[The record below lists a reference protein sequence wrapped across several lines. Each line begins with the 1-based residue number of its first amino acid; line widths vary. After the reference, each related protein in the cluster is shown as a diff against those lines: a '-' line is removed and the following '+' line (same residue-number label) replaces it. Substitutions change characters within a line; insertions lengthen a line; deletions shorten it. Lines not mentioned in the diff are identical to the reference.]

1 MQNKNSQ
8 HRYFKFLILN
18 KHSVSIEVSRET
30 RDLGPFLP
38 YRRPVVVVC
47 KMHLCSRN
55 KNKTIKKTFKRHS
68 CKFSC
73 MINGEKNRLGDHIF
87 LHIFPYYPLSLYSLW
102 SLNLTWTT
110 WDISV
115 TFFFLLIKF
124 QSSKDDILLVVY
136 LHKLWHV
143 PKLNTFLKHL
153 CSK

>member
-38 YRRPVVVVC
+38 YRRPVVVVF

-55 KNKTIKKTFKRHS
+55 KNKTTKKTFKRHS

-87 LHIFPYYPLSLYSLW
+87 LHIFYSPAKDYSMLKYHKTMFFSTVPRFVDHYCRQYYHSQTCPGGSQ
-102 SLNLTWTT
+102 
-110 WDISV
+110 
-115 TFFFLLIKF
+115 
-124 QSSKDDILLVVY
+124 QS
-136 LHKLWHV
+136 
-143 PKLNTFLKHL
+143 NQR
-153 CSK
+153 